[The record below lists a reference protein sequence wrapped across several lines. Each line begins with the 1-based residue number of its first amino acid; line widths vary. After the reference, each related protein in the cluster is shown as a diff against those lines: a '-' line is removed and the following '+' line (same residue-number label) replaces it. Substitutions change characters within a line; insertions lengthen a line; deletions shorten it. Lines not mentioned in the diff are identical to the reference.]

1 MAPFGTWYRRQV
13 PDLRNTDR
21 SEYTVFTFLPRA
33 DSKQLLRMRRQLM
46 SFASYLLMF
55 AVMLGACWMDLLPL
69 TMTLE
74 IVVGGILFNI
84 VLYGVIRSG
93 FNLRFSDP
101 SLTALQVTIPLAM
114 VSYGMYFADHSR
126 GVFLMV
132 YLVVIL
138 FGVFRLRTRELFAI
152 GGFALASYGAVIGL
166 SLHFKPDITDLKVE
180 LLQWLV
186 LGAVLPWFALL
197 GGHLNNLRREMRD
210 KNLKL
215 ESALAII
222 QEMAT
227 HDELTGVHNRR
238 YLMDRFNVEESR
250 SSRGKVPL
258 SVCMID
264 LDFFKQV
271 NDQCGHLAGDN
282 VLRTFARV
290 IQSGLRGAD
299 CFARYGGEEFVLLL
313 ADTPLEG
320 AMVKAERMRC
330 AVEETE
336 FVDLGTRR
344 LTASFGA
351 AQYRAPE
358 EIITT
363 LARADAAL
371 YQAKTSGR
379 NRVAC
384 AESALV

>member
-1 MAPFGTWYRRQV
+1 
-13 PDLRNTDR
+13 
-21 SEYTVFTFLPRA
+21 
-33 DSKQLLRMRRQLM
+33 MRRQLM
-46 SFASYLLMF
+46 AFASYLLMF
-55 AVMLGACWMDLLPL
+55 AVMLGACWMGLLSL
-69 TMTLE
+69 TMTTE
-74 IVVGGILFNI
+74 IIAGGILFNV

-152 GGFALASYGAVIGL
+152 GGFALASYGVVIGL

-238 YLMDRFNVEESR
+238 YLMDRFRLEESR

-271 NDQCGHLAGDN
+271 NDQWGHLAGDN
-282 VLRTFARV
+282 VLRTFAKV

-330 AVEETE
+330 AIEETE

-344 LTASFGA
+344 LTASFGV

-384 AESALV
+384 TESALV